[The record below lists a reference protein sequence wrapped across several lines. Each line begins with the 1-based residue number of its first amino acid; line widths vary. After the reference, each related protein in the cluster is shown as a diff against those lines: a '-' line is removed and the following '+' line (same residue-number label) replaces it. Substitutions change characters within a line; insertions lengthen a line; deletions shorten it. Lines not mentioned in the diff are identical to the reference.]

1 MDNTQVT
8 VQHKNAT
15 LGELMHSPAVV
26 GKLNEVWSSPQM
38 ANSFMS
44 SVISVANGNPQLRKA
59 EPMSIIGAAMV
70 AATMQLQVIPT
81 LGQCYIIPY
90 GSKAQ
95 FQVGYL
101 GLLQLC
107 QRSGQF
113 KKILA
118 APVHEGEYIS
128 GDEFDEDYVFDKK
141 QRKSDKIVGY
151 MAKFELLN
159 GFTKVAYWDV
169 DRVKAH
175 ATKFSQAYRSG
186 YTSPWKSNFDA
197 MAMKGL
203 SLDTEIPTPNGFTTM
218 EALQVGDTIYNA
230 LGKETKVV
238 AKSEVK
244 HLPCYKITMLN
255 GDTIICDEEHRW
267 FANGGR
273 TKKKDW
279 FVADT
284 KVLATIKGLGYP
296 IVIPNTKQV
305 EMSKKDLLIS
315 PYVLGYWLGNG
326 HSYCG
331 SVSCDKSDAEE
342 LEQFFMVDYNTSI
355 TYDDHSNSATI
366 NISSQTGKRTDLS
379 SLKQQLRELSVL
391 ENKHIPVEYKRASIE
406 QRIELVR
413 GLCDSDG
420 SIDKQRGRVIYTSV
434 REELALSLYE
444 IVSSLGERAS
454 FRSGISHGYGKET
467 VFYEVEWL
475 PRSFNPFHLKRK
487 ADKFKG
493 CKIVTNN
500 VIKSIELVDSVPTQC
515 IAVDCG
521 DATSETDFRK
531 SVLVGRSFIPTH
543 NTVLKSILKYAPK
556 SIEMQNAVTFDQA
569 VVNVNS
575 SDIQDLDI
583 DAFAPEYIDNLES
596 EKKEN
601 IAAKAAE
608 TAVANAAKKEAK
620 A

>member
-8 VQHKNAT
+8 VQQKNAT
-15 LGELMHSPAVV
+15 LSELMHSPAVV

-38 ANSFMS
+38 ANSFTS

-70 AATMQLQVIPT
+70 AATMQLQVVPT

-90 GSKAQ
+90 GNKAQ
-95 FQVGYL
+95 FQIGYL

-186 YTSPWKSNFDA
+186 YTSPWKSDFDA
-197 MAMKGL
+197 MAQK
-203 SLDTEIPTPNGFTTM
+203 
-218 EALQVGDTIYNA
+218 
-230 LGKETKVV
+230 
-238 AKSEVK
+238 
-244 HLPCYKITMLN
+244 
-255 GDTIICDEEHRW
+255 
-267 FANGGR
+267 
-273 TKKKDW
+273 
-279 FVADT
+279 
-284 KVLATIKGLGYP
+284 
-296 IVIPNTKQV
+296 
-305 EMSKKDLLIS
+305 
-315 PYVLGYWLGNG
+315 
-326 HSYCG
+326 
-331 SVSCDKSDAEE
+331 
-342 LEQFFMVDYNTSI
+342 
-355 TYDDHSNSATI
+355 
-366 NISSQTGKRTDLS
+366 
-379 SLKQQLRELSVL
+379 
-391 ENKHIPVEYKRASIE
+391 
-406 QRIELVR
+406 
-413 GLCDSDG
+413 
-420 SIDKQRGRVIYTSV
+420 
-434 REELALSLYE
+434 
-444 IVSSLGERAS
+444 
-454 FRSGISHGYGKET
+454 
-467 VFYEVEWL
+467 
-475 PRSFNPFHLKRK
+475 
-487 ADKFKG
+487 
-493 CKIVTNN
+493 
-500 VIKSIELVDSVPTQC
+500 
-515 IAVDCG
+515 
-521 DATSETDFRK
+521 
-531 SVLVGRSFIPTH
+531 
-543 NTVLKSILKYAPK
+543 TVLKSILKYAPK

>member
-8 VQHKNAT
+8 VQQKNAT

-90 GSKAQ
+90 CRKAQ

-169 DRVKAH
+169 ERVKAH

-186 YTSPWKSNFDA
+186 YTSPWKSDFDA
-197 MAMKGL
+197 MAQK
-203 SLDTEIPTPNGFTTM
+203 
-218 EALQVGDTIYNA
+218 
-230 LGKETKVV
+230 
-238 AKSEVK
+238 
-244 HLPCYKITMLN
+244 
-255 GDTIICDEEHRW
+255 
-267 FANGGR
+267 
-273 TKKKDW
+273 
-279 FVADT
+279 
-284 KVLATIKGLGYP
+284 
-296 IVIPNTKQV
+296 
-305 EMSKKDLLIS
+305 
-315 PYVLGYWLGNG
+315 
-326 HSYCG
+326 
-331 SVSCDKSDAEE
+331 
-342 LEQFFMVDYNTSI
+342 
-355 TYDDHSNSATI
+355 
-366 NISSQTGKRTDLS
+366 
-379 SLKQQLRELSVL
+379 
-391 ENKHIPVEYKRASIE
+391 
-406 QRIELVR
+406 
-413 GLCDSDG
+413 
-420 SIDKQRGRVIYTSV
+420 
-434 REELALSLYE
+434 
-444 IVSSLGERAS
+444 
-454 FRSGISHGYGKET
+454 
-467 VFYEVEWL
+467 
-475 PRSFNPFHLKRK
+475 
-487 ADKFKG
+487 
-493 CKIVTNN
+493 
-500 VIKSIELVDSVPTQC
+500 
-515 IAVDCG
+515 
-521 DATSETDFRK
+521 
-531 SVLVGRSFIPTH
+531 
-543 NTVLKSILKYAPK
+543 TVLKSILKYAPK

-601 IAAKAAE
+601 VAAKAAE
-608 TAVANAAKKEAK
+608 TAVATAAKKEAK

>member
-8 VQHKNAT
+8 VQQKNAT

-90 GSKAQ
+90 GNKAQ

-186 YTSPWKSNFDA
+186 YTSPWKSDFDA
-197 MAMKGL
+197 MAQK
-203 SLDTEIPTPNGFTTM
+203 
-218 EALQVGDTIYNA
+218 
-230 LGKETKVV
+230 
-238 AKSEVK
+238 
-244 HLPCYKITMLN
+244 
-255 GDTIICDEEHRW
+255 
-267 FANGGR
+267 
-273 TKKKDW
+273 
-279 FVADT
+279 
-284 KVLATIKGLGYP
+284 
-296 IVIPNTKQV
+296 
-305 EMSKKDLLIS
+305 
-315 PYVLGYWLGNG
+315 
-326 HSYCG
+326 
-331 SVSCDKSDAEE
+331 
-342 LEQFFMVDYNTSI
+342 
-355 TYDDHSNSATI
+355 
-366 NISSQTGKRTDLS
+366 
-379 SLKQQLRELSVL
+379 
-391 ENKHIPVEYKRASIE
+391 
-406 QRIELVR
+406 
-413 GLCDSDG
+413 
-420 SIDKQRGRVIYTSV
+420 
-434 REELALSLYE
+434 
-444 IVSSLGERAS
+444 
-454 FRSGISHGYGKET
+454 
-467 VFYEVEWL
+467 
-475 PRSFNPFHLKRK
+475 
-487 ADKFKG
+487 
-493 CKIVTNN
+493 
-500 VIKSIELVDSVPTQC
+500 
-515 IAVDCG
+515 
-521 DATSETDFRK
+521 
-531 SVLVGRSFIPTH
+531 
-543 NTVLKSILKYAPK
+543 TVLKSILKYAPK

-620 A
+620 I

>member
-8 VQHKNAT
+8 VQQKNAT

-38 ANSFMS
+38 ANSFMC

-186 YTSPWKSNFDA
+186 YTSPWKSDFDA
-197 MAMKGL
+197 MAQK
-203 SLDTEIPTPNGFTTM
+203 
-218 EALQVGDTIYNA
+218 
-230 LGKETKVV
+230 
-238 AKSEVK
+238 
-244 HLPCYKITMLN
+244 
-255 GDTIICDEEHRW
+255 
-267 FANGGR
+267 
-273 TKKKDW
+273 
-279 FVADT
+279 
-284 KVLATIKGLGYP
+284 
-296 IVIPNTKQV
+296 
-305 EMSKKDLLIS
+305 
-315 PYVLGYWLGNG
+315 
-326 HSYCG
+326 
-331 SVSCDKSDAEE
+331 
-342 LEQFFMVDYNTSI
+342 
-355 TYDDHSNSATI
+355 
-366 NISSQTGKRTDLS
+366 
-379 SLKQQLRELSVL
+379 
-391 ENKHIPVEYKRASIE
+391 
-406 QRIELVR
+406 
-413 GLCDSDG
+413 
-420 SIDKQRGRVIYTSV
+420 
-434 REELALSLYE
+434 
-444 IVSSLGERAS
+444 
-454 FRSGISHGYGKET
+454 
-467 VFYEVEWL
+467 
-475 PRSFNPFHLKRK
+475 
-487 ADKFKG
+487 
-493 CKIVTNN
+493 
-500 VIKSIELVDSVPTQC
+500 
-515 IAVDCG
+515 
-521 DATSETDFRK
+521 
-531 SVLVGRSFIPTH
+531 
-543 NTVLKSILKYAPK
+543 TVLKSILKYAPK

>member
-8 VQHKNAT
+8 VQQKNAT

-169 DRVKAH
+169 ERVKAH

-186 YTSPWKSNFDA
+186 YTSPWKSDFDA
-197 MAMKGL
+197 MAQK
-203 SLDTEIPTPNGFTTM
+203 
-218 EALQVGDTIYNA
+218 
-230 LGKETKVV
+230 
-238 AKSEVK
+238 
-244 HLPCYKITMLN
+244 
-255 GDTIICDEEHRW
+255 
-267 FANGGR
+267 
-273 TKKKDW
+273 
-279 FVADT
+279 
-284 KVLATIKGLGYP
+284 
-296 IVIPNTKQV
+296 
-305 EMSKKDLLIS
+305 
-315 PYVLGYWLGNG
+315 
-326 HSYCG
+326 
-331 SVSCDKSDAEE
+331 
-342 LEQFFMVDYNTSI
+342 
-355 TYDDHSNSATI
+355 
-366 NISSQTGKRTDLS
+366 
-379 SLKQQLRELSVL
+379 
-391 ENKHIPVEYKRASIE
+391 
-406 QRIELVR
+406 
-413 GLCDSDG
+413 
-420 SIDKQRGRVIYTSV
+420 
-434 REELALSLYE
+434 
-444 IVSSLGERAS
+444 
-454 FRSGISHGYGKET
+454 
-467 VFYEVEWL
+467 
-475 PRSFNPFHLKRK
+475 
-487 ADKFKG
+487 
-493 CKIVTNN
+493 
-500 VIKSIELVDSVPTQC
+500 
-515 IAVDCG
+515 
-521 DATSETDFRK
+521 
-531 SVLVGRSFIPTH
+531 
-543 NTVLKSILKYAPK
+543 TVLKSILKYAPK

-608 TAVANAAKKEAK
+608 TAVANVAKKEAK

>member
-8 VQHKNAT
+8 VQQKNAT

-90 GSKAQ
+90 GNKAQ

-169 DRVKAH
+169 DRVKVH

-186 YTSPWKSNFDA
+186 YTSPWKSDFDA
-197 MAMKGL
+197 MAQK
-203 SLDTEIPTPNGFTTM
+203 
-218 EALQVGDTIYNA
+218 
-230 LGKETKVV
+230 
-238 AKSEVK
+238 
-244 HLPCYKITMLN
+244 
-255 GDTIICDEEHRW
+255 
-267 FANGGR
+267 
-273 TKKKDW
+273 
-279 FVADT
+279 
-284 KVLATIKGLGYP
+284 
-296 IVIPNTKQV
+296 
-305 EMSKKDLLIS
+305 
-315 PYVLGYWLGNG
+315 
-326 HSYCG
+326 
-331 SVSCDKSDAEE
+331 
-342 LEQFFMVDYNTSI
+342 
-355 TYDDHSNSATI
+355 
-366 NISSQTGKRTDLS
+366 
-379 SLKQQLRELSVL
+379 
-391 ENKHIPVEYKRASIE
+391 
-406 QRIELVR
+406 
-413 GLCDSDG
+413 
-420 SIDKQRGRVIYTSV
+420 
-434 REELALSLYE
+434 
-444 IVSSLGERAS
+444 
-454 FRSGISHGYGKET
+454 
-467 VFYEVEWL
+467 
-475 PRSFNPFHLKRK
+475 
-487 ADKFKG
+487 
-493 CKIVTNN
+493 
-500 VIKSIELVDSVPTQC
+500 
-515 IAVDCG
+515 
-521 DATSETDFRK
+521 
-531 SVLVGRSFIPTH
+531 
-543 NTVLKSILKYAPK
+543 TVLKSILKYAPK

-608 TAVANAAKKEAK
+608 TAVANAAKKEAN

>member
-1 MDNTQVT
+1 MENTQVT
-8 VQHKNAT
+8 VQQKNAT

-90 GSKAQ
+90 GNKAQ

-186 YTSPWKSNFDA
+186 YTSPWKSDFDA
-197 MAMKGL
+197 MAQK
-203 SLDTEIPTPNGFTTM
+203 
-218 EALQVGDTIYNA
+218 
-230 LGKETKVV
+230 
-238 AKSEVK
+238 
-244 HLPCYKITMLN
+244 
-255 GDTIICDEEHRW
+255 
-267 FANGGR
+267 
-273 TKKKDW
+273 
-279 FVADT
+279 
-284 KVLATIKGLGYP
+284 
-296 IVIPNTKQV
+296 
-305 EMSKKDLLIS
+305 
-315 PYVLGYWLGNG
+315 
-326 HSYCG
+326 
-331 SVSCDKSDAEE
+331 
-342 LEQFFMVDYNTSI
+342 
-355 TYDDHSNSATI
+355 
-366 NISSQTGKRTDLS
+366 
-379 SLKQQLRELSVL
+379 
-391 ENKHIPVEYKRASIE
+391 
-406 QRIELVR
+406 
-413 GLCDSDG
+413 
-420 SIDKQRGRVIYTSV
+420 
-434 REELALSLYE
+434 
-444 IVSSLGERAS
+444 
-454 FRSGISHGYGKET
+454 
-467 VFYEVEWL
+467 
-475 PRSFNPFHLKRK
+475 
-487 ADKFKG
+487 
-493 CKIVTNN
+493 
-500 VIKSIELVDSVPTQC
+500 
-515 IAVDCG
+515 
-521 DATSETDFRK
+521 
-531 SVLVGRSFIPTH
+531 
-543 NTVLKSILKYAPK
+543 TVLKSILKYAPK

-608 TAVANAAKKEAK
+608 TAVANAVKKETK

>member
-8 VQHKNAT
+8 VQQKNAT

-70 AATMQLQVIPT
+70 AATMQLQVVPT

-169 DRVKAH
+169 ERVKAH

-186 YTSPWKSNFDA
+186 YTSPWKSDFDA
-197 MAMKGL
+197 MAQK
-203 SLDTEIPTPNGFTTM
+203 
-218 EALQVGDTIYNA
+218 
-230 LGKETKVV
+230 
-238 AKSEVK
+238 
-244 HLPCYKITMLN
+244 
-255 GDTIICDEEHRW
+255 
-267 FANGGR
+267 
-273 TKKKDW
+273 
-279 FVADT
+279 
-284 KVLATIKGLGYP
+284 
-296 IVIPNTKQV
+296 
-305 EMSKKDLLIS
+305 
-315 PYVLGYWLGNG
+315 
-326 HSYCG
+326 
-331 SVSCDKSDAEE
+331 
-342 LEQFFMVDYNTSI
+342 
-355 TYDDHSNSATI
+355 
-366 NISSQTGKRTDLS
+366 
-379 SLKQQLRELSVL
+379 
-391 ENKHIPVEYKRASIE
+391 
-406 QRIELVR
+406 
-413 GLCDSDG
+413 
-420 SIDKQRGRVIYTSV
+420 
-434 REELALSLYE
+434 
-444 IVSSLGERAS
+444 
-454 FRSGISHGYGKET
+454 
-467 VFYEVEWL
+467 
-475 PRSFNPFHLKRK
+475 
-487 ADKFKG
+487 
-493 CKIVTNN
+493 
-500 VIKSIELVDSVPTQC
+500 
-515 IAVDCG
+515 
-521 DATSETDFRK
+521 
-531 SVLVGRSFIPTH
+531 
-543 NTVLKSILKYAPK
+543 TVLKSILKYAPK

>member
-8 VQHKNAT
+8 VQQKNAT

-186 YTSPWKSNFDA
+186 YTSPWKSDFDA
-197 MAMKGL
+197 MAQK
-203 SLDTEIPTPNGFTTM
+203 
-218 EALQVGDTIYNA
+218 
-230 LGKETKVV
+230 
-238 AKSEVK
+238 
-244 HLPCYKITMLN
+244 
-255 GDTIICDEEHRW
+255 
-267 FANGGR
+267 
-273 TKKKDW
+273 
-279 FVADT
+279 
-284 KVLATIKGLGYP
+284 
-296 IVIPNTKQV
+296 
-305 EMSKKDLLIS
+305 
-315 PYVLGYWLGNG
+315 
-326 HSYCG
+326 
-331 SVSCDKSDAEE
+331 
-342 LEQFFMVDYNTSI
+342 
-355 TYDDHSNSATI
+355 
-366 NISSQTGKRTDLS
+366 
-379 SLKQQLRELSVL
+379 
-391 ENKHIPVEYKRASIE
+391 
-406 QRIELVR
+406 
-413 GLCDSDG
+413 
-420 SIDKQRGRVIYTSV
+420 
-434 REELALSLYE
+434 
-444 IVSSLGERAS
+444 
-454 FRSGISHGYGKET
+454 
-467 VFYEVEWL
+467 
-475 PRSFNPFHLKRK
+475 
-487 ADKFKG
+487 
-493 CKIVTNN
+493 
-500 VIKSIELVDSVPTQC
+500 
-515 IAVDCG
+515 
-521 DATSETDFRK
+521 
-531 SVLVGRSFIPTH
+531 
-543 NTVLKSILKYAPK
+543 TVLKSILKYAPK

-608 TAVANAAKKEAK
+608 TAVANAAKREAK

>member
-8 VQHKNAT
+8 VQQKNAT

-128 GDEFDEDYVFDKK
+128 GDEFDEDYVFDKN

-169 DRVKAH
+169 ERVKAH

-186 YTSPWKSNFDA
+186 YTSPWKSDFDA
-197 MAMKGL
+197 MAQK
-203 SLDTEIPTPNGFTTM
+203 
-218 EALQVGDTIYNA
+218 
-230 LGKETKVV
+230 
-238 AKSEVK
+238 
-244 HLPCYKITMLN
+244 
-255 GDTIICDEEHRW
+255 
-267 FANGGR
+267 
-273 TKKKDW
+273 
-279 FVADT
+279 
-284 KVLATIKGLGYP
+284 
-296 IVIPNTKQV
+296 
-305 EMSKKDLLIS
+305 
-315 PYVLGYWLGNG
+315 
-326 HSYCG
+326 
-331 SVSCDKSDAEE
+331 
-342 LEQFFMVDYNTSI
+342 
-355 TYDDHSNSATI
+355 
-366 NISSQTGKRTDLS
+366 
-379 SLKQQLRELSVL
+379 
-391 ENKHIPVEYKRASIE
+391 
-406 QRIELVR
+406 
-413 GLCDSDG
+413 
-420 SIDKQRGRVIYTSV
+420 
-434 REELALSLYE
+434 
-444 IVSSLGERAS
+444 
-454 FRSGISHGYGKET
+454 
-467 VFYEVEWL
+467 
-475 PRSFNPFHLKRK
+475 
-487 ADKFKG
+487 
-493 CKIVTNN
+493 
-500 VIKSIELVDSVPTQC
+500 
-515 IAVDCG
+515 
-521 DATSETDFRK
+521 
-531 SVLVGRSFIPTH
+531 
-543 NTVLKSILKYAPK
+543 TVLKSILKYAPK

>member
-8 VQHKNAT
+8 VQQKNAT

-169 DRVKAH
+169 ERVKAH

-186 YTSPWKSNFDA
+186 YTSPWKSDFDA
-197 MAMKGL
+197 MAQK
-203 SLDTEIPTPNGFTTM
+203 
-218 EALQVGDTIYNA
+218 
-230 LGKETKVV
+230 
-238 AKSEVK
+238 
-244 HLPCYKITMLN
+244 
-255 GDTIICDEEHRW
+255 
-267 FANGGR
+267 
-273 TKKKDW
+273 
-279 FVADT
+279 
-284 KVLATIKGLGYP
+284 
-296 IVIPNTKQV
+296 
-305 EMSKKDLLIS
+305 
-315 PYVLGYWLGNG
+315 
-326 HSYCG
+326 
-331 SVSCDKSDAEE
+331 
-342 LEQFFMVDYNTSI
+342 
-355 TYDDHSNSATI
+355 
-366 NISSQTGKRTDLS
+366 
-379 SLKQQLRELSVL
+379 
-391 ENKHIPVEYKRASIE
+391 
-406 QRIELVR
+406 
-413 GLCDSDG
+413 
-420 SIDKQRGRVIYTSV
+420 
-434 REELALSLYE
+434 
-444 IVSSLGERAS
+444 
-454 FRSGISHGYGKET
+454 
-467 VFYEVEWL
+467 
-475 PRSFNPFHLKRK
+475 
-487 ADKFKG
+487 
-493 CKIVTNN
+493 
-500 VIKSIELVDSVPTQC
+500 
-515 IAVDCG
+515 
-521 DATSETDFRK
+521 
-531 SVLVGRSFIPTH
+531 
-543 NTVLKSILKYAPK
+543 TVLKSILKYAPK

-575 SDIQDLDI
+575 SDIQELDI